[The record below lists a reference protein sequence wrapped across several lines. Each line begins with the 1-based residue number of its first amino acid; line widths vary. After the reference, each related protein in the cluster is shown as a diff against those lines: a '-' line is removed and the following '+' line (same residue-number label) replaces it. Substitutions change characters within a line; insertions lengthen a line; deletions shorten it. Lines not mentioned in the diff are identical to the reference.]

1 MSKDNQTITAIKTVI
16 MRHDFCVHKDGALH
30 VGMFN
35 GNTQTTLRGVLERT
49 KYNLSN
55 DVYTAI
61 DVIAKEKVSEN
72 VKTIFLDFTS
82 LDFGEYVYF
91 KTIRKYVLNGIVDLS
106 GKAHVVGYCP
116 KEVAPTMC
124 ITGFI
129 PDERREY
136 IVFSEPIPIN
146 GDEKVFFISH
156 GVGMSKTLSMIPM
169 ADETKI
175 PTSIIGVFCLRE
187 ERST

>member
-1 MSKDNQTITAIKTVI
+1 MSKDTQTITAVKTVI
-16 MRHDFCVHKDGALH
+16 MRYDFCVYKHGTLY
-30 VGMFN
+30 VGTFH
-35 GNTQTTLRGVLERT
+35 GNTQVTLQGVLERT
-49 KYNLSN
+49 KYHLSK
-55 DVYTAI
+55 DVYAAV

-72 VKTIFLDFTS
+72 VKLIFLDFTS
-82 LDFGEYVYF
+82 LDFGEYIYV
-91 KTIRKYVLNGIVDLS
+91 KTIRKYILNSIVDLS

-116 KEVAPTMC
+116 KEVAPMMC

-146 GDEKVFFISH
+146 GDEKVFFMSH
-156 GVGMSKTLSMIPM
+156 GVGMSKNLSMIPM
-169 ADETKI
+169 TDETKI